1 MNNRHKMA
9 QLGDAV
15 FPRNETPFMHWQT
28 YPLVDTRARH
38 AGYVERFTTGTPA
51 EYFGTERL
59 RDLYEKGIRI
69 FSKGSYGMG
78 LCERVNA
85 PCVYLTV
92 LREIRQ
98 TIHQSLQ
105 VLVPRRGENRRLWND
120 EMKAKGACDLGILE
134 WYDYL
139 GGDNWLHLLAPGKS
153 DNKDAQVSAA
163 IKNLDAR
170 AFDTSC
176 WMHSTTASKS

>member
-1 MNNRHKMA
+1 
-9 QLGDAV
+9 
-15 FPRNETPFMHWQT
+15 
-28 YPLVDTRARH
+28 
-38 AGYVERFTTGTPA
+38 
-51 EYFGTERL
+51 
-59 RDLYEKGIRI
+59 
-69 FSKGSYGMG
+69 MG

-92 LREIRQ
+92 LRDPVKQFISHYKYSCLAGAE
-98 TIHQSLQ
+98 H
-105 VLVPRRGENRRLWND
+105 RRLWND

-163 IKNLDAR
+163 IKNLDAPCFR
-170 AFDTSC
+170 YLLLDELNDGVEKLKKLPDFRHLDIDVLDELSLI
-176 WMHSTTASKS
+176 HI